1 MEDKNK
7 EEKKVKHYIEIGDN
21 IFWAIFWI
29 GVFIL
34 MAMDKC

>member
-7 EEKKVKHYIEIGDN
+7 ERKVKHYIEIGDN
-21 IFWAIFWI
+21 VFWAIFWI

-34 MAMDKC
+34 MAMGKC